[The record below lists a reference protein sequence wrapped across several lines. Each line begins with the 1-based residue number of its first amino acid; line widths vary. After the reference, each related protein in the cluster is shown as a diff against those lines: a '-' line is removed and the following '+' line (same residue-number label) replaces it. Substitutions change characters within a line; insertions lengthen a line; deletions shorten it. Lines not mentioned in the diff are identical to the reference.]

1 MDYKGFEEKVSKV
14 NEQIQKYKE
23 VINSEYLSNFE
34 TYIKQYKESI
44 EEKLKEGRMLRIG
57 IVGEVK
63 AGKSSFLNSLIFD
76 GDQVLPKAA
85 TPMTAALTKINY
97 SENPIAKI
105 HYYTKDDWDGICR
118 MAKSYDEEVQKA
130 YDKYVET
137 YKKDKKRNAGGGGIL
152 GGILTEE
159 KSKKPMPKMRKF
171 KS

>member
-1 MDYKGFEEKVSKV
+1 
-14 NEQIQKYKE
+14 
-23 VINSEYLSNFE
+23 
-34 TYIKQYKESI
+34 
-44 EEKLKEGRMLRIG
+44 MLRIG

-118 MAKSYDEEVQKA
+118 MAKSYDEEV
-130 YDKYVET
+130 
-137 YKKDKKRNAGGGGIL
+137 KRRMTNMLKHIRK
-152 GGILTEE
+152 IRE
-159 KSKKPMPKMRKF
+159 KCRWRWHDRRYIN
-171 KS
+171 